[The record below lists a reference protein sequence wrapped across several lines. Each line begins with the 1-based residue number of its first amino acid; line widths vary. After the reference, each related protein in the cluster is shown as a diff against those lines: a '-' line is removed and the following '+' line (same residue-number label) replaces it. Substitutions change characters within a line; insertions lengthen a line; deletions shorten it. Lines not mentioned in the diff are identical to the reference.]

1 MELGCLAIFYLLG
14 SIPVAWLMG
23 NLAGQRDIRR
33 LGSGNAGV
41 MNVALNVSRWAGL
54 VVLLAEIA
62 KGVLTVVLAEKWQLS
77 DTMTGLAV
85 LAAVAGTR
93 WSIWIEGR
101 GGRGNTLGVAALLVL
116 AWPAVAIGAAVWIA
130 ARLLTRSSFWATRC
144 WLLSLPVS
152 LGLATMSWSYA
163 AMGAALGLFYL
174 SEHKT
179 GTDDHTIL
187 KATWPSL
194 WAFITAPP
202 RGKRATQDKDRS
214 PLFHSEVQD
223 R

>member
-1 MELGCLAIFYLLG
+1 MQLVYLAFFYLLG

-23 NLAGQRDIRR
+23 KLAGRGDIRR
-33 LGSGNAGV
+33 WGSGNAGV

-54 VVLLAEIA
+54 IVFLAEIA
-62 KGVLTVVLAEKWQLS
+62 KGALTVLLAQKWQLS

-85 LAAVAGTR
+85 LASVTGTR
-93 WSIWIEGR
+93 WSVWIQGS

-116 AWPAVAIGAAVWIA
+116 AWPAVAIGLAVWIV
-130 ARLLTRSSFWATRC
+130 ARILTRSSFWATRC
-144 WLLSLPVS
+144 WLLSLPVI
-152 LGLATMSWSYA
+152 LGLVTTSWSYA

-187 KATWPSL
+187 KETWPSL
-194 WAFITAPP
+194 WAFITAPRRKKQFTGDEIRDSLNP
-202 RGKRATQDKDRS
+202 ADLND
-214 PLFHSEVQD
+214 
-223 R
+223 

>member
-1 MELGCLAIFYLLG
+1 MEIGCLVIFYLLG
-14 SIPVAWLMG
+14 SIPVAWLIG
-23 NLAGQRDIRR
+23 KLAGRGDIRSR
-33 LGSGNAGV
+33 GSGNAGV

-54 VVLLAEIA
+54 VVFLAEIA
-62 KGVLTVVLAEKWQLS
+62 KGMLTVVLAQKWELS
-77 DTMTGLAV
+77 DTLTGLAV

-93 WSIWIEGR
+93 WSIWIDGR

-116 AWPAVAIGAAVWIA
+116 AWPAVAMGLAVWVA
-130 ARLLTRSSFWATRC
+130 ARILTRSSFWATRC

-152 LGLATMSWSYA
+152 LGLATMSWSYVV
-163 AMGAALGLFYL
+163 MGAALGLFYL

-187 KATWPSL
+187 KESWPSL

-202 RGKRATQDKDRS
+202 RKKHNPRDENSGPS
-214 PLFHSEVQD
+214 FHLD
-223 R
+223 A